1 MILLAARQP
10 EEKPRFVRVDEV
22 AKTLEISVGHAYKV
36 MRELNAELKAKGMI
50 VTAGRLSRKYFEE
63 RMYS

>member
-1 MILLAARQP
+1 MLNGN
-10 EEKPRFVRVDEV
+10 EKSRFIRVGEV
-22 AKTLEISVGHAYKV
+22 AETLDVSITHAYKV
-36 MRELNAELKAKGMI
+36 IRDLNAELKAKGYI